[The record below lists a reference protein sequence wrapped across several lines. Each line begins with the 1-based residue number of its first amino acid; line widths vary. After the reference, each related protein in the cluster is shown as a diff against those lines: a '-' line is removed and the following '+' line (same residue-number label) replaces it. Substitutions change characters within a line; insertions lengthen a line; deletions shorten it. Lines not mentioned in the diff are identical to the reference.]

1 MNVLRRIATLVL
13 VATLLFAGTYTFVYF
28 ARWEW
33 NRALVSGMAFVA
45 AQLALSTM
53 AILRKLSRTDTT
65 EHDSFGPSDGPGP
78 RGPRPRPRRGDREFR
93 WLDVDLQR
101 DRYGVFIPILMGSG
115 VVVSALTWVLQRI
128 SQRTSDPTTAQ
139 ELPSG
144 LERIRFPD
152 GGLVPADHEVR
163 AHGPTGRDDHL
174 LRLLLGPLD
183 DSNGDGP

>member
-13 VATLLFAGTYTFVYF
+13 VATLLFAGAYTFVYF

-33 NRALVSGMAFVA
+33 NRALVSAIAFLA
-45 AQLALSTM
+45 AQVALSTM
-53 AILRKLSRTDTT
+53 AIMRKVSRTDTT
-65 EHDSFGPSDGPGP
+65 DREPDGSNGTTP
-78 RGPRPRPRRGDREFR
+78 RGFGQRRADREFR

-101 DRYGVFIPILMGSG
+101 NHYGVFIPILMGSG
-115 VVVSALTWVLQRI
+115 VLVSALTWVLQKI
-128 SQRTSDPTTAQ
+128 SQRTSDPASAQ

-144 LERIRFPD
+144 LERIRFPQ

-163 AHGPTGRDDHL
+163 AQGPTGRDDHL

-183 DSNGDGP
+183 GAGGDGR